1 MAIPYS
7 QQYFVERDRNNL
19 LEWMIFAIG
28 VFGLILFGLIFHWLP
43 IYTRSK
49 RDENKLGRRWM
60 FQFTKLWE
68 TLNGCVGIKFPFKK
82 KTNSTSNLV
91 FFF

>member
-1 MAIPYS
+1 
-7 QQYFVERDRNNL
+7 
-19 LEWMIFAIG
+19 MI
-28 VFGLILFGLIFHWLP
+28 
-43 IYTRSK
+43 K
-49 RDENKLGRRWM
+49 RYENKLGRRWM
-60 FQFTKLWE
+60 FKFTKLWE